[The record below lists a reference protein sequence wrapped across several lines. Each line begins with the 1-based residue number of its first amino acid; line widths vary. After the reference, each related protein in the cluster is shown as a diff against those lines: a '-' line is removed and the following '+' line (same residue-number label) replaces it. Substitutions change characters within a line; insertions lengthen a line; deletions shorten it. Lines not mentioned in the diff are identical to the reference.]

1 MTGLP
6 GARVV
11 CGREEPGIMYTSAG
25 CSGCERRLFWM
36 RAPAVLASER
46 RLF

>member
-11 CGREEPGIMYTSAG
+11 CGREEPGIMDARAG
-25 CSGCERRLFWM
+25 CFGCERRLF
-36 RAPAVLASER
+36 
-46 RLF
+46 